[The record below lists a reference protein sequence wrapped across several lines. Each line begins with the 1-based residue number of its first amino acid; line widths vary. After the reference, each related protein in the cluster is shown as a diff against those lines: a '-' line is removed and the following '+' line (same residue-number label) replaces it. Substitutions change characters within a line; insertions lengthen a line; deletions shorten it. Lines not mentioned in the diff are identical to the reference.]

1 MHWCRERTKKGAVAA
16 VWWHV
21 LNYSP
26 IAMNTSRLIRL
37 VLTAL
42 SLVCLPSCGTA
53 FRKAWN
59 NAPAANGVAGM
70 WEGTWL
76 SAVNGHTGT
85 LKCVV
90 TPALKAE
97 SANNGSKA
105 QPYSFFYRAT
115 WKTILSGSYK
125 ALHQVEKKGSA
136 FVFKGDHQMPDW
148 AGGRYHYEGTVKG
161 DEFNACYECAIDR
174 GTFTMKRVK

>member
-1 MHWCRERTKKGAVAA
+1 MHWCWEGTKKGAAAA

-37 VLTAL
+37 VLAAL

-59 NAPAANGVAGM
+59 NAPAANGVAGK

-90 TPALKAE
+90 TP
-97 SANNGSKA
+97 SKVDGKFFFEGDH
-105 QPYSFFYRAT
+105 SFLYRAT
-115 WKTILSGSYK
+115 WKSILSGSYK
-125 ALHQVEKKGSA
+125 AVHHVEKKGGTY
-136 FVFKGDHQMPDW
+136 VFKGDHLMPDW
-148 AGGRYHYEGTVKG
+148 AGGKYHYEGTVKG
-161 DEFNACYECAIDR
+161 DAFSACYECAMDR